1 MKKNVFLLMGLFA
14 LLSVCFTSCS
24 KDDDDDN
31 GNSSDN
37 IVGYWASTENPIS
50 INNAL
55 KKKSTRKIIEVSI
68 YSATRYLEE
77 YMVFTSSNVVSN
89 ILVQLDKDKKIIDVN
104 SEDATYAV
112 NGNKVTITT
121 KSNES
126 STATFSV
133 KKGVLTINFEEDGE
147 TVTSKFK
154 SVKEKDVQKYLEW
167 TPEDN
172 KSGLVGGAWHQEKV
186 EEMGS
191 YTLHYYDVYKDDGTM
206 REYLVWFDGNNKF
219 TSSEYKDYDW
229 KVEDNLYSKKEK
241 NEPMYTSKLNF
252 EVKDDKF
259 YFFSSEDYTPI
270 LIATRVDLS
279 TIQNYIDKATPAL

>member
-1 MKKNVFLLMGLFA
+1 MKKNLFLLMGLLA

-31 GNSSDN
+31 GNSS
-37 IVGYWASTENPIS
+37 
-50 INNAL
+50 NN
-55 KKKSTRKIIEVSI
+55 
-68 YSATRYLEE
+68 
-77 YMVFTSSNVVSN
+77 SN
-89 ILVQLDKDKKIIDVN
+89 
-104 SEDATYAV
+104 
-112 NGNKVTITT
+112 
-121 KSNES
+121 
-126 STATFSV
+126 
-133 KKGVLTINFEEDGE
+133 
-147 TVTSKFK
+147 
-154 SVKEKDVQKYLEW
+154 
-167 TPEDN
+167 
-172 KSGLVGGAWHQEKV
+172 LVGGAWHQEKV

-229 KVEDNLYSKKEK
+229 KVEDNLYCKKEK

-259 YFFSSEDYTPI
+259 YFFSSEDNTPI

>member
-55 KKKSTRKIIEVSI
+55 KTKSTRKIIEVSI

-77 YMVFTSSNVVSN
+77 YMIFTSSNVVSN
-89 ILVQLDKDKKIIDVN
+89 ILVQFDKDKKIIDVN

-172 KSGLVGGAWHQEKV
+172 KSGLVGGAWHQEDV
-186 EEMGS
+186 RQMGG
-191 YTLHYYDVYKDDGTM
+191 YTLHNYNVYNDDGTM
-206 REYLVWFDGNNKF
+206 REYLVWFEDNKF
-219 TSSEYKDYDW
+219 TSSEYKDYEW
-229 KVEDNLYSKKEK
+229 KIEDNLYCFKEK
-241 NEPMYTSKLNF
+241 GEPIFTSLINF
-252 EVKDDKF
+252 ELKDDKF
-259 YFFSSEDYTPI
+259 YFFSAIDNTPV
-270 LIATRVDLS
+270 LFATRVDLS
-279 TIQNYIDKATPAL
+279 TIQNYIDNATPAL

>member
-55 KKKSTRKIIEVSI
+55 KTKSTRKIIEVSI

-77 YMVFTSSNVVSN
+77 YMIFTSSNVVSN
-89 ILVQLDKDKKIIDVN
+89 ILVQFDKDKKIIDVN

-172 KSGLVGGAWHQEKV
+172 KSGLVGGAWHQEDV
-186 EEMGS
+186 RQMGG
-191 YTLHYYDVYKDDGTM
+191 YTLHNYNVYNDDGTM
-206 REYLVWFDGNNKF
+206 REYLVWFEDNKF
-219 TSSEYKDYDW
+219 TSSEYKDYEW
-229 KVEDNLYSKKEK
+229 KIEDNLYCFKEK
-241 NEPMYTSKLNF
+241 GEPIFTSLIDF
-252 EVKDDKF
+252 ELKDDKF
-259 YFFSSEDYTPI
+259 YFFSAIDHTPV
-270 LIATRVDLS
+270 LFATRVDLS
-279 TIQNYIDKATPAL
+279 TIQNYIDNATPAL